1 MTTTLTIPV
10 ADDLHVHLRQDAMMR
25 RVTPL
30 VRAGGVGR
38 CVVMPNTV
46 PPIST
51 PSDALRYRDA
61 LRALAPDVEFLMTL
75 YLQPGLTAALIRE
88 AGEAGIFGVKCYPRG
103 VTTNSES
110 GVEDFAQYDP
120 VFAAMEA
127 EGLALL
133 LHGEMPGS
141 AERDICILNAEQRF
155 LPEVERLHQRFPKL
169 RIVLEHVT
177 TAEAVACVKTLGATV
192 AATITAHHLDLTA
205 DDWAGRNHNFCKPVA
220 KYPHDR
226 EALRDVVR
234 EGHPRFFLGSDSAP
248 HPRQAKEAACGCAG
262 VFTAPLLLPYLADCL
277 ERIDALDRLPDFCCR
292 FGRQFHGLPPLAG
305 EITLERVAQPVPA
318 AYDDIVPYRAG
329 ETLAWRLR
337 DQTEQNKHEAY

>member
-1 MTTTLTIPV
+1 MTTGNNMTLTMPV

-25 RVTPL
+25 LVTPL
-30 VRAGGVGR
+30 VSAGGVGR

-46 PPIST
+46 PPVCS
-51 PSDALRYRDA
+51 PADALRYRDA
-61 LRALAPDVEFLMTL
+61 LRELAPDVEFLMTL
-75 YLQPGLTAALIRE
+75 YLQPGLTPDLIRE
-88 AGEAGIFGVKCYPRG
+88 AAAVGIFGVKCYPRG
-103 VTTNSES
+103 VTTNSDR
-110 GVEDFAQYDP
+110 GVEDFAQYDT

-127 EGLALL
+127 EGLALR

-155 LPEVERLHQRFPKL
+155 LPEVERLHQRFPVL

-177 TAEAVACVKTLGATV
+177 TAEAVACVKALGETV

-226 EALRDVVR
+226 EALRAVVR

-262 VFTAPLLLPYLADCL
+262 VFTAPLLLPYLADCF
-277 ERIDALDRLPDFCCR
+277 ERIGALDRLPDFCCL
-292 FGRQFHGLPPLAG
+292 FGRQFHGLAPLAG
-305 EITLERVAQPVPA
+305 AITLERVAQTVPA
-318 AYDDIVPYRAG
+318 AYGDIVPYRAG
-329 ETLAWRLR
+329 ATLAWQLR
-337 DQTEQNKHEAY
+337 KQTET

>member
-1 MTTTLTIPV
+1 MTTGNNMTLTMPV

-25 RVTPL
+25 LVTPL
-30 VRAGGVGR
+30 VSAGGVGR

-46 PPIST
+46 PPVCS
-51 PSDALRYRDA
+51 PADALRYRDA
-61 LRALAPDVEFLMTL
+61 LRELAPDVEFLMTL
-75 YLQPGLTAALIRE
+75 YLQPGLTPDLIRE
-88 AGEAGIFGVKCYPRG
+88 AAAVGIFGVKCYPRG
-103 VTTNSES
+103 VTTNSDR
-110 GVEDFAQYDP
+110 GVEDFAQYDT

-155 LPEVERLHQRFPKL
+155 LPEVERLHQRFPVL

-177 TAEAVACVKTLGATV
+177 TAEAVACVKALGETV

-226 EALRDVVR
+226 EALRAVVR

-262 VFTAPLLLPYLADCL
+262 VFTAPLLLPYLADCF
-277 ERIDALDRLPDFCCR
+277 ERIGALDRLPDFCCL
-292 FGRQFHGLPPLAG
+292 FGRQFHGLAPLAG
-305 EITLERVAQPVPA
+305 AITLERVAQTVPA
-318 AYDDIVPYRAG
+318 AYGDIVPYRAG
-329 ETLAWRLR
+329 ATLPWQLR
-337 DQTEQNKHEAY
+337 K